1 MKKVLLTI
9 PILIILLS
17 GCSNNDIYGSWE
29 VVDNKKGECPVYYKF
44 ETVVK
49 KENKEEIVQNLV
61 EMQTT
66 KNKDDLYKGS
76 FVKNSNVYHT
86 DYGNSFTSDQTLKVA
101 DGTLNVYFLT
111 AEKLCT
117 YKKK

>member
-29 VVDNKKGECPVYYKF
+29 VVDNKKSECPVYYKF

-76 FVKNSNVYHT
+76 FVKNSNVYHI

>member
-1 MKKVLLTI
+1 M
-9 PILIILLS
+9 
-17 GCSNNDIYGSWE
+17 
-29 VVDNKKGECPVYYKF
+29 
-44 ETVVK
+44 
-49 KENKEEIVQNLV
+49 QNLV

-76 FVKNSNVYHT
+76 FVKNSNVYHI
-86 DYGNSFTSDQTLKVA
+86 DYGNSFTSEQTLKVA

-117 YKKK
+117 YKRNDYISEETQKIFSALFHFRNLPQILNKNYKIT

>member
-1 MKKVLLTI
+1 MDAAITIYTVLGKSLTI
-9 PILIILLS
+9 KMVNALYIINLKQLS
-17 GCSNNDIYGSWE
+17 
-29 VVDNKKGECPVYYKF
+29 
-44 ETVVK
+44 

-76 FVKNSNVYHT
+76 FVKNSNVYHI

-101 DGTLNVYFLT
+101 DGTLNVYF
-111 AEKLCT
+111 
-117 YKKK
+117 

>member
-29 VVDNKKGECPVYYKF
+29 VVDNKNGECPVYYKF

-49 KENKEEIVQNLV
+49 
-61 EMQTT
+61 
-66 KNKDDLYKGS
+66 
-76 FVKNSNVYHT
+76 NSNVYHI